1 MADTTQTRT
10 WPIHAYY
17 LGLVAVAVL
26 LGYSWLKEHDQRLLA
41 DQQVRTAQVQINSLQ
56 QQIADRDKQAQQT
69 VAPIIKI
76 IHDTVTVPEAIKQI
90 PNIVVQ
96 PLKTPIVSAL
106 NNAVL
111 IPEPDVL
118 PIFDQLADDKVCRP
132 LLAAAQQNEL
142 DQTGIIKQKDDQIVA
157 LKKKP
162 GFWKRVGGVA
172 KQVGIGIGIGVLV
185 AKYI

>member
-1 MADTTQTRT
+1 MADTTKST

-17 LGLVAVAVL
+17 LGIILVAVL
-26 LGYSWLKEHDQRLLA
+26 FGYSWIKEHDARLVA
-41 DQQVRTAQVQINSLQ
+41 DAAVKTAQVQVQSLQ
-56 QQIADRDKQAQQT
+56 QQIADRDKQVQQA

-76 IHDTVTVPEAIKQI
+76 IHDTTTVPQAIKQI

-96 PLKTPIVSAL
+96 PLKTPVVSAP

-111 IPEPDVL
+111 IPEPDVI
-118 PIFDQLADDKVCRP
+118 PVFDQLADDKICRP
-132 LLAAAQQNEL
+132 LLSAAQQDEL
-142 DQTGIIKQKDDQIVA
+142 DQVNIIKQKDDQIVA

-162 GFWKRVGGVA
+162 GFWHRVGGVA

>member
-1 MADTTQTRT
+1 MTDNPTPAT
-10 WPIHAYY
+10 WHIHSYY
-17 LGLVAVAVL
+17 LGIILVLAL
-26 LGYSWLKEHDQRLLA
+26 FGYSWIKEHDARLLA
-41 DQQVRTAQVQINSLQ
+41 DQTVKLAQTQIQSLQ

-69 VAPIIKI
+69 VAPIVKI
-76 IHDTVTVPEAIKQI
+76 IHDTVTVPQAIKQI
-90 PNIVVQ
+90 PNVVTQ
-96 PLKTPIVSAL
+96 PLKTPIVSAP

-132 LLAAAQQNEL
+132 LLAAAQQDQL
-142 DQTGIIKQKDDQIVA
+142 DQVNIIKEKDNQIVA

-162 GFWKRVGGVA
+162 GFWHRVTGVA
-172 KQVGIGIGIGVLV
+172 KAVGTGIGIGVLL

>member
-1 MADTTQTRT
+1 MADTTKST

-17 LGLVAVAVL
+17 LGIILVAL
-26 LGYSWLKEHDQRLLA
+26 LFGYSWVKEHDARLVA
-41 DQQVRTAQVQINSLQ
+41 DQAVKTAQVQVQSLQ
-56 QQIADRDKQAQQT
+56 QQIADRDKQVQQQ
-69 VAPIIKI
+69 VAPIVKI
-76 IHDTVTVPEAIKQI
+76 IHDTTTVPQAIKQI

-96 PLKTPIVSAL
+96 PLKAPVVSAP

-111 IPEPDVL
+111 IPEPDVI
-118 PIFDQLADDKVCRP
+118 PVFDQLADDKICRP
-132 LLAAAQQNEL
+132 LLAATQQDLVDEKNIE
-142 DQTGIIKQKDDQIVA
+142 KQKDDQIVA

-162 GFWKRVGGVA
+162 GFLHRVGEVA